1 MILFHTIFCLSS
13 RNTYNVSHYFSFITL
28 MLFSNED
35 YLSESDKVDRIYK
48 MLRAEQLSRRIALFI
63 RVLFF

>member
-1 MILFHTIFCLSS
+1 MEIHTIFCLSN
-13 RNTYNVSHYFSFITL
+13 RNAYNALHYLSSTIT
-28 MLFSNED
+28 MPFSNED

-48 MLRAEQLSRRIALFI
+48 MLRAEQRNRRIGLFI